1 MKLSKIT
8 ALLLG
13 GSLAFVVG
21 CGGGGSDG
29 ETSSSASVS
38 SDTSKTGVFIDAPVV
53 NLAYET
59 SSGITGVTDSEGH
72 YRYNPGDNVV
82 FKLGDMILNK
92 PIPASDILTPI
103 DLADNNTTVATNL
116 ALIFQNLDTDG
127 DPNDGVIKLPDPK
140 YIKSIVKDINISD
153 DNNVTASLNII
164 KEKIEKEL
172 KVDLPDVDKNKAA
185 ENLEKNVKDYA
196 ITVEYGI
203 GKYALINKDFWFIV
217 DDGNDI
223 VHIEFKDSIAIFN
236 ITNKNKKLN
245 IPYVINDGKLTFKF
259 SKVPESSEY
268 LDVDGDLTF
277 RVKDKKGDILILQD
291 VDDPT
296 DVIVFVPNKDFLSAV
311 DKAEKLHKYLKEN
324 NLTAINYDV
333 FNKSFADEYMDDG
346 KRVNELDFI
355 DNLGKGSY
363 VTYHDKNVVEKGNYQ
378 IIPLPDNLYLV
389 KNDKKIISV
398 LAITN
403 QLSSNDV
410 ESVLVNEDN
419 EIEKDKLIA
428 FDTNIFNV
436 RVNSGDDVKKL
447 FDKTNIIPLSND
459 DINGSWKVYGGGETL
474 YYLGFD
480 QNGKVTYAEPLNNIS
495 KKADY
500 SIDNNGILEIDTP
513 DMKYYIINLGKI
525 KNGFDVYFLSVDN
538 EGKITGIVE
547 RKLEKA
553 EGIPPT
559 IEEFKKTIENA
570 NYSIQSY
577 DLTNKTLTRYDNED
591 HFFMIDY
598 YTNNALK
605 HSEYNEEN
613 LSLID
618 QFNFKNL
625 KKDNVYVAEYN
636 DGAIAYYLAVVGT
649 NGDEVDTIEYNEDDS
664 EIILDIDKYLVL
676 KGDATNTQITSDNVK
691 NFFENTFFIDISVDD
706 VNGTWKDNEDNV
718 TITFNDDGTFSVSD
732 SDGNEINSGSYSV
745 NNSIIVMDD
754 NVSKSL
760 VLPVEQNGNDLKTYI
775 IFTTEDGYLRGGR
788 ILTLTKE

>member
-8 ALLLG
+8 ALILG

-21 CGGGGSDG
+21 CGGGGGS
-29 ETSSSASVS
+29 SSSASAS
-38 SDTSKTGVFIDAPVV
+38 SDTTKTGTFIDAPVA

-72 YRYNPGDNVV
+72 YRYNPGDSVV
-82 FKLGDMILNK
+82 FKLGNMILNK
-92 PIPASDILTPI
+92 PIPASDVLTPI
-103 DLADNNTTVATNL
+103 DLADNNNTVATNL

-127 DPNDGVIKLPDPK
+127 NPNDGVIKLPDPK

-172 KVDLPDVDKNKAA
+172 KIDLPDVNKTEAA
-185 ENLEKNVKDYA
+185 KNLEKNVKDYA

-203 GKYALINKDFWFIV
+203 GKYALINKDFWFKADENI
-217 DDGNDI
+217 I
-223 VHIEFKDSIAIFN
+223 HIGFGKIYAILD
-236 ITNKNKKLN
+236 ITNKNKK
-245 IPYVINDGKLTFKF
+245 ISVPYEINDGKLVLKF
-259 SKVPESSEY
+259 SEVKESLED
-268 LDVDGDLTF
+268 LGVNEDLTF
-277 RVKDKKGDILILQD
+277 KVKDKKGNILILQD

-311 DKAEKLHKYLKEN
+311 DKAVKLHKYLKEN

-333 FNKSFADEYMDDG
+333 FNKSFADEYTYDG

-355 DNLGKGSY
+355 DNLGRGKY
-363 VTYHDKNVVEKGNYQ
+363 VTYNDKNVVEKGHYQ

-398 LAITN
+398 LAVTS
-403 QLSSNDV
+403 QLFSNDV
-410 ESVLVNEDN
+410 ESVSVNENN
-419 EIEKDKLIA
+419 EIEKDILIA

-436 RVNSGDDVKKL
+436 TVNSGDDVKKL

-459 DINGSWKVYGGGETL
+459 DINGSWSVYGDGQTL

-495 KKADY
+495 KTADY
-500 SIDNNGILEIDTP
+500 SIDDNGIVEIDAP
-513 DMKYYIINLGKI
+513 DMKYYIVNIGPIN
-525 KNGFDVYFLSVDN
+525 NGFDVYFLSVNND
-538 EGKITGIVE
+538 GKVTGVVE
-547 RKLEKA
+547 RALEKA

-559 IEEFKKTIENA
+559 IEEFKKAIENA

-598 YTNNALK
+598 YTNNELK

-618 QFNFKNL
+618 QFNFTNL

-636 DGAIAYYLAVVGT
+636 DGAIAGYLAVVGT
-649 NGDEVDTIEYNEDDS
+649 NGDEVDTVEYNEDDS
-664 EIILDIDKYLVL
+664 EIILDINKYLVL

-691 NFFENTFFIDISVDD
+691 DFFENSSFIDITSDD

-718 TITFNDDGTFSVSD
+718 TITFNDDGTFSVDD